1 MITKTVA
8 WYSVDSW
15 LLTIRGQAV
24 AGPRLGDDERGA
36 AVLFE
41 LGAEPAHVDA
51 QVFGLGLVAVPPDP
65 AQQVRVGEE
74 LAPVDGQLA
83 QQRELGRGQ
92 VDRLAAAADLLAGQV
107 DGDITDPDHRRGLLL
122 RRRGAGAP
130 ERSGDPGEQ
139 FLDAERLGH
148 VVVG

>member
-24 AGPRLGDDERGA
+24 AGPRLGA

-107 DGDITDPDHRRGLLL
+107 DGDIT
-122 RRRGAGAP
+122 
-130 ERSGDPGEQ
+130 
-139 FLDAERLGH
+139 
-148 VVVG
+148 